1 MRSMGQETSTTKCME
16 RASGGYKKMVHPTF
30 PWVTPGFLIPFRN
43 ETAKNSS
50 PL

>member
-1 MRSMGQETSTTKCME
+1 VRVFQNPKTRYTGNPT
-16 RASGGYKKMVHPTF
+16 KMVHPTF
-30 PWVTPGFLIPFRN
+30 PWVTPRLLVPLRN